1 VRNCVPEP
9 NKPEMAKRRG
19 IQQYASVNYL
29 TSELIVKNVLFV
41 LFLGLLAII
50 YIANVHQ
57 AERNV
62 REIQELQREL
72 RELRWYYMSLQ
83 AENMYNSKQ
92 SEIAEKVAP
101 LGLQPQKGKPRKI
114 VVKE

>member
-1 VRNCVPEP
+1 
-9 NKPEMAKRRG
+9 MAKRRG
-19 IQQYASVNYL
+19 LQQYASVSYL

-41 LFLGLLAII
+41 LFLGLLAVF

-62 REIQELQREL
+62 RQIQELQKEI

-92 SEIAEKVAP
+92 SEIAEQVAP
-101 LGLQPQKGKPRKI
+101 LGLHPQRAKPRKI